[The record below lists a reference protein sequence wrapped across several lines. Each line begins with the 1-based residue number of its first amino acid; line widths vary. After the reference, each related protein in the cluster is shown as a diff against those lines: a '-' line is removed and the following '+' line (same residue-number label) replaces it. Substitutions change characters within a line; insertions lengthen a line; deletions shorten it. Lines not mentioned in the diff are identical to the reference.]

1 VSPNGGDA
9 RPSAADVPALGA
21 APVFTL
27 GVFSGALAI
36 VVLALGALLLLRL
49 RPEKLGARDQASVQR
64 AALLTLFVHREHA
77 RQLVFWSDAAHT
89 SPTLALLGDI
99 GLSLDAQQPDTA
111 ALALPMPVHLESLA
125 TMEQHFRTSP
135 DGWETWFTRFPA
147 SSGIIAL
154 TRPELLPVLADG
166 IARARVV
173 VARTC
178 GEHCHSAW
186 RVTLQRTTDGA
197 WRTRSVEPLTLPRD

>member
-1 VSPNGGDA
+1 MC
-9 RPSAADVPALGA
+9 
-21 APVFTL
+21 
-27 GVFSGALAI
+27 
-36 VVLALGALLLLRL
+36 GALLL
-49 RPEKLGARDQASVQR
+49 GALVFGAVVRQTPRTLSRRDTMAVQR
-64 AALLTLFVHREHA
+64 AALLTLFVTREHA
-77 RQLVFWSDAAHT
+77 RQLVFWSDTAHT
-89 SPTLALLGDI
+89 SPTLLLLREV
-99 GLSLDAQQPDTA
+99 GLTLEAQPPDTA

-125 TMEQHFRTSP
+125 TMEQQFRASP

-154 TRPELLPVLADG
+154 TRPVLLATLADG
-166 IARARVV
+166 RVRARVV

-186 RVTLQRTTDGA
+186 RVTLHRTTNGA